1 MECQCDTT
9 HLVAGTACGSE
20 DPTVQRTKANY
31 TKPRRENDGRNCVS
45 PADRMTTAASTLKC
59 DEKEKEKEADENM
72 AIVNKRAKDER
83 SLWPYTNLRLLY
95 WPRINHR
102 GHWGCPSRTLAQK
115 TIHTKNPQM
124 NCVHLQVP
132 VWKQRRAKSVWLF
145 NLFLLGFQ
153 CPCYTQIITYSLL
166 FRGGEGFDF

>member
-1 MECQCDTT
+1 MRYNPPGGWNSVRERRSDC
-9 HLVAGTACGSE
+9 SE
-20 DPTVQRTKANY
+20 DKGELHETK
-31 TKPRRENDGRNCVS
+31 KRKRREELCKSRRPNDNGGLDSEMRRERKRKRNG
-45 PADRMTTAASTLKC
+45 DG
-59 DEKEKEKEADENM
+59 ENM

-132 VWKQRRAKSVWLF
+132 V
-145 NLFLLGFQ
+145 
-153 CPCYTQIITYSLL
+153 
-166 FRGGEGFDF
+166 